1 MKMVSSSFQYFA
13 PTSVAEAAELL
24 EQHGGD
30 AKLLAGGHSLIPLM
44 KLRLAEPQVVID
56 LGRIGDMA
64 YIREEDGGLAIGAM
78 TTYAQL
84 ESSDLVAARA
94 SVLAEAASTVADPQV
109 RNMGT
114 IGGSL
119 SHADP
124 AGDLPAVAI
133 ALNARLITSS
143 TGDHR
148 TLSVDDFFVDLLTT
162 ALAPNEILNEIAI
175 PAPPARSGSGYAK
188 FANKASHY
196 AIVGVAAVVGLDA
209 NGVCEHAS
217 IGVTGAGPVASRA
230 SEAEAALRGSRLDD
244 AAVSAAAA
252 AAGAGIDFLDDLH
265 ASAEYRAHLTSVFA
279 ARAIRQAVARAG

>member
-1 MKMVSSSFQYFA
+1 MAAAKFDYHAPSS
-13 PTSVAEAAELL
+13 VEEALALL
-24 EQHGGD
+24 NSSED
-30 AKLLAGGHSLIPLM
+30 AKILAGGHSLIPMM
-44 KLRLAEPQVVID
+44 KTGLAAPAALID
-56 LGRIGDMA
+56 LGKTAGLS
-64 YIREEDGGLAIGAM
+64 YVNESDGALAIGAM
-78 TTYAQL
+78 TTYSELAT
-84 ESSDLVAARA
+84 SDTVAANA
-94 SVLAEAASTVADPQV
+94 AVLGEAAASVADPQV

-143 TGDHR
+143 TGEHR
-148 TLSVDDFFVDLLTT
+148 TLSIDDFFVDLLTT

-175 PAPPARSGSGYAK
+175 PALPARSGSGYAK

-196 AIVGVAAVVGLDA
+196 AIVGIAAVVGLDA

-252 AAGAGIDFLDDLH
+252 AAGAGIDFLEDLH

-279 ARAIRQAVARAG
+279 ARAIRQAAARAG

>member
-1 MKMVSSSFQYFA
+1 MVSSSFQYFA

-24 EQHGGD
+24 EQHGED

-44 KLRLAEPQVVID
+44 KLRLSEPQVVID

-64 YIREEDGGLAIGAM
+64 YIREENGGLAIGAM

-94 SVLAEAASTVADPQV
+94 PVLAEAASQVADPQV

-133 ALNARLITSS
+133 ALNAQLITSS

-148 TLSVDDFFVDLLTT
+148 TLSADDFFVDLLTT
-162 ALAPNEILNEIAI
+162 SLAPNEILNEIAI
-175 PAPPARSGSGYAK
+175 PALPAGSGSAYAK
-188 FANKASHY
+188 FGNKASHY
-196 AIVGVAAVVGLDA
+196 AIVGVAAVVSLDS

-217 IGVTGAGPVASRA
+217 IGVTGAGPVATRA
-230 SEAEAALRGSRLDD
+230 TAAEAALHGSRLDD

-252 AAGAGIDFLDDLH
+252 QAGAGIDYLDDIH

-279 ARAIRQAVARAG
+279 ARAIRQAAARAG

>member
-1 MKMVSSSFQYFA
+1 MVSSSFQYFA
-13 PTSVAEAAELL
+13 PTSVAEAVELL
-24 EQHGGD
+24 EQHGED

-64 YIREEDGGLAIGAM
+64 YIREEDGG
-78 TTYAQL
+78 
-84 ESSDLVAARA
+84 
-94 SVLAEAASTVADPQV
+94 LAEAASTVADPQV

-143 TGDHR
+143 TGEHR

-175 PAPPARSGSGYAK
+175 PALPARSGSGYAK

-252 AAGAGIDFLDDLH
+252 VAGAGIDFLEDLH

-279 ARAIRQAVARAG
+279 ARAIRQAAARAG

>member
-1 MKMVSSSFQYFA
+1 MVTSSFQYFA
-13 PTSVAEAAELL
+13 PTSVAEAVELL
-24 EQHGGD
+24 EQHGED